1 LLRQG
6 EATREVAD
14 EFDLV
19 DFDSN
24 EIIGRLSLLMTNEG
38 RRVPKT
44 EMPTKPVIKEQEP
57 EQLPASAPSHV
68 SRTRKKI
75 YSKPMELHEC
85 PNHEVDD
92 SELERK
98 QQRIAR
104 MRLQTINGNSL
115 QQTFKQGQFGD
126 EEEQEMM
133 LVKIQKIREARKQ
146 QMMTMM

>member
-1 LLRQG
+1 
-6 EATREVAD
+6 
-14 EFDLV
+14 
-19 DFDSN
+19 
-24 EIIGRLSLLMTNEG
+24 
-38 RRVPKT
+38 
-44 EMPTKPVIKEQEP
+44 
-57 EQLPASAPSHV
+57 
-68 SRTRKKI
+68 
-75 YSKPMELHEC
+75 MELHEC

>member
-1 LLRQG
+1 
-6 EATREVAD
+6 
-14 EFDLV
+14 
-19 DFDSN
+19 
-24 EIIGRLSLLMTNEG
+24 
-38 RRVPKT
+38 
-44 EMPTKPVIKEQEP
+44 
-57 EQLPASAPSHV
+57 
-68 SRTRKKI
+68 
-75 YSKPMELHEC
+75 MELHEC

-115 QQTFKQGQFGD
+115 QQTFKQGQSGD